1 MQPDLFAGPA
11 QRDDSHRIL
20 ARLANGGIAPAPTR
34 QWNYWNMTQ
43 RARMAGVVALLAII
57 AATWAWLQDVGTA
70 PQQPPPMQVEASAA
84 AAHVIADRAAPGYPA
99 RSQAATIV
107 NEPARAAT
115 VAAQPPA
122 QASVH
127 AETHLAHQRIAKAAI
142 PPRGQRNEP
151 PAERDEDVT
160 LLTAM
165 LKHANGQKGA
175 STPPSD

>member
-20 ARLANGGIAPAPTR
+20 ARLANGGIAPAPAR
-34 QWNYWNMTQ
+34 QWKHWNPAQ
-43 RARMAGVVALLAII
+43 RARMAGVTALLAII

-70 PQQPPPMQVEASAA
+70 PQQLPAPQVEAPAA
-84 AAHVIADRAAPGYPA
+84 AAHITADHAAPEFPA
-99 RSQAATIV
+99 RPQAATIV
-107 NEPARAAT
+107 NEPARQAT
-115 VAAQPPA
+115 VAPQPLAQVP
-122 QASVH
+122 VR
-127 AETHLAHQRIAKAAI
+127 AEPRVTHRRNARAAAA
-142 PPRGQRNEP
+142 PRGQRSEP

-175 STPPSD
+175 STPPGD